1 MATSIHGVKTVASFL
16 NTFVDRMFGPQPVP
30 VIDKRAQNLARK
42 QAKIRAVGVREG
54 FLAMRARSEAMSQ
67 RLEEFKKH
75 RHHDE
80 PAAAIDPVEQVETI
94 VLSSTPT
101 RRGDATS

>member
-1 MATSIHGVKTVASFL
+1 MASSIHGVKTVSSFL

-42 QAKIRAVGVREG
+42 QANIRAVGVREG

-75 RHHDE
+75 RNHDE
-80 PAAAIDPVEQVETI
+80 HVGAIDPVEQGETI

-101 RRGDATS
+101 RRDDAVS